1 MLIGF
6 FQIFCENN
14 MLWLWNVADWEES
27 RGFRLQNP
35 IFSSFQISRTLCPK
49 AVRKLLILAY
59 VRTEILF
66 VPHFLH
72 PLTRKHPFPLSLS
85 YPEHT
90 LFSQVLQTKPEQGWP
105 TKNARMTPSF
115 ILYKHMFTSFLNKN
129 TTLFKRIIFYKYLFV
144 GLHTYELGDIP
155 TRFSCLWPRT
165 QTDGF
170 ALNILYLW
178 PSDWYY

>member
-1 MLIGF
+1 MKVI
-6 FQIFCENN
+6 
-14 MLWLWNVADWEES
+14 WLWNVADWEES

-59 VRTEILF
+59 IRTEILGYL
-66 VPHFLH
+66 FLTSSNH
-72 PLTRKHPFPLSLS
+72 LLENTLFPFLFHILSSFRKFCRRSLS
-85 YPEHT
+85 RVGPQ
-90 LFSQVLQTKPEQGWP
+90 SMQGWP
-105 TKNARMTPSF
+105 LVSF
-115 ILYKHMFTSFLNKN
+115 YKHMFTSFLNKN

-165 QTDGF
+165 QTDAF